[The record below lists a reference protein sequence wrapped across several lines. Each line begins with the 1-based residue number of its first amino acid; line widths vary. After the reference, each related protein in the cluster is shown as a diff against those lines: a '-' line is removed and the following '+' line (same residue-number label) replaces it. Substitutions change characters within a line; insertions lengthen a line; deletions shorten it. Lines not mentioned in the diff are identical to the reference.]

1 MNYYKILEVN
11 SDATND
17 QIKKNYRKLALK
29 WHPDKNSN
37 KELAD
42 KKFKEITEA
51 YQVLSDSNKRASYD
65 KFGRCDVSKNSN
77 PFDIFNQIFKEHS
90 MFSNDPFFSNNDP
103 FFSNNRFNNDPF
115 FSNNMFN
122 NSFSNKDG
130 FTHFSSCSRSESIIN
145 GKKRVEETKN
155 INGVE
160 IKKVI
165 IDDVIV
171 SETHNG
177 REMIENKN

>member
-11 SDATND
+11 RDATND
-17 QIKKNYRKLALK
+17 QIKKSYRKLALK
-29 WHPDKNSN
+29 WHPDKNPN

-65 KFGRCDVSKNSN
+65 KFGRSDVSNNTN
-77 PFDIFNQIFKEHS
+77 PFDIFNQMFK
-90 MFSNDPFFSNNDP
+90 NDPFFNNNMFNDP
-103 FFSNNRFNNDPF
+103 FFG
-115 FSNNMFN
+115 NNMFN
-122 NSFSNKDG
+122 DSFFNNNNMFNSKDG

-160 IKKVI
+160 VKKII
-165 IDDVIV
+165 IDDEVV
-171 SETHNG
+171 SEIHNG
-177 REMIENKN
+177 KEMIENKK

>member
-11 SDATND
+11 RDATND
-17 QIKKNYRKLALK
+17 QIKKSYRKLALK
-29 WHPDKNSN
+29 WHPDKNFN

-65 KFGRCDVSKNSN
+65 KFGKSDVFINTN
-77 PFDIFNQIFKEHS
+77 PFDIFNQMFK
-90 MFSNDPFFSNNDP
+90 NDPFFSK
-103 FFSNNRFNNDPF
+103 
-115 FSNNMFN
+115 NNMFN
-122 NSFSNKDG
+122 DSFFNNSMFNDSFFNNKDG

-160 IKKVI
+160 VKKII
-165 IDDVIV
+165 IDDVVV
-171 SETHNG
+171 SEIHNG
-177 REMIENKN
+177 KEMLENKK

>member
-1 MNYYKILEVN
+1 MSDYYKILGINKN
-11 SDATND
+11 SDES
-17 QIKKNYRKLALK
+17 QIKKAYRKLALK

-51 YQVLSDSNKRASYD
+51 YQVLFDPNKRASYD
-65 KFGRCDVSKNSN
+65 KFGRSDVSNNTN
-77 PFDIFNQIFKEHS
+77 PFDIFNQMFK
-90 MFSNDPFFSNNDP
+90 NDPFFNTNMFNDS
-103 FFSNNRFNNDPF
+103 FFK
-115 FSNNMFN
+115 NNMFN
-122 NSFSNKDG
+122 DSFFNNKDE

-160 IKKVI
+160 VKKII
-165 IDDVIV
+165 IDDVVV
-171 SETHNG
+171 SEIHNG
-177 REMIENKN
+177 KEMIENKK

>member
-17 QIKKNYRKLALK
+17 QIKKSYRKLALK

-51 YQVLSDSNKRASYD
+51 YQVLSDSKKRDSYD
-65 KFGRCDVSKNSN
+65 KFGKCDVSNNIN
-77 PFDIFNQIFKEHS
+77 PFDIFDQIFKSHS
-90 MFSNDPFFSNNDP
+90 IFRNNMFDNDPFFS
-103 FFSNNRFNNDPF
+103 SNNFLNGNNNVFNNKKI
-115 FSNNMFN
+115 
-122 NSFSNKDG
+122 NSKDG
-130 FTHFSSCSRSESIIN
+130 FTYFSSSSRSETIIN

-155 INGVE
+155 VNGVE
-160 IKKVI
+160 IKKII
-165 IDDVIV
+165 IDGVIV

-177 REMIENKN
+177 KEMIEDR

>member
-11 SDATND
+11 RDATND
-17 QIKKNYRKLALK
+17 QIKKSYRKLALK

-51 YQVLSDSNKRASYD
+51 YQVLSDPNKRDSYD
-65 KFGRCDVSKNSN
+65 KFGRSDVSNNTN
-77 PFDIFNQIFKEHS
+77 PFDIFNQMFK
-90 MFSNDPFFSNNDP
+90 NDPFFNNNMFNDP
-103 FFSNNRFNNDPF
+103 FFG
-115 FSNNMFN
+115 NNMFN
-122 NSFSNKDG
+122 DSFFNNNMFNSKDG

-160 IKKVI
+160 VKKII
-165 IDDVIV
+165 IDDVVV
-171 SETHNG
+171 SEIHNG
-177 REMIENKN
+177 KEMIENKK

>member
-1 MNYYKILEVN
+1 MNYYKILEIQ

-51 YQVLSDSNKRASYD
+51 YQVLSDPNKRASYD
-65 KFGRCDVSKNSN
+65 KFGRSDVSNNTN
-77 PFDIFNQIFKEHS
+77 PFDIFNQMFK
-90 MFSNDPFFSNNDP
+90 NDPFFKNNMFNDP
-103 FFSNNRFNNDPF
+103 FFG
-115 FSNNMFN
+115 NNMFN
-122 NSFSNKDG
+122 DSFFKNKDG

-160 IKKVI
+160 VKKVI
-165 IDDVIV
+165 IDDVVV
-171 SETHNG
+171 SEIHNG
-177 REMIENKN
+177 KEMIENKK

>member
-11 SDATND
+11 RDATND
-17 QIKKNYRKLALK
+17 QIKKSYRKLALK

-65 KFGRCDVSKNSN
+65 KFGRSDVSINTN
-77 PFDIFNQIFKEHS
+77 PFDIFNQMFK
-90 MFSNDPFFSNNDP
+90 NDPFFN
-103 FFSNNRFNNDPF
+103 
-115 FSNNMFN
+115 NNMFDDSFFN
-122 NSFSNKDG
+122 NSMFNSKDG

-160 IKKVI
+160 IKKII
-165 IDDVIV
+165 IDDVVV
-171 SETHNG
+171 SEIHNG
-177 REMIENKN
+177 KEMIENKK